1 MGRFFRCGFV
11 WTGATGTPSRSV
23 ASSNSGGCRDRFS
36 RACRSGIAPDRV
48 LEPVRVWHWFSTS
61 RQVIPAEIARQR
73 AFPRIRC
80 WIDLVVVGQ
89 IGEAFE
95 DAEQLLV
102 PGSAPDLHI
111 ARPARR
117 AEWPELRKVVATLNG
132 EAAEGGAH
140 QMKCLALAGLPRV
153 LAEPDA
159 DPVAVAPDV

>member
-1 MGRFFRCGFV
+1 M
-11 WTGATGTPSRSV
+11 
-23 ASSNSGGCRDRFS
+23 
-36 RACRSGIAPDRV
+36 
-48 LEPVRVWHWFSTS
+48 
-61 RQVIPAEIARQR
+61 
-73 AFPRIRC
+73 
-80 WIDLVVVGQ
+80 GQ

-102 PGSAPDLHI
+102 PGSAHDLHI

>member
-1 MGRFFRCGFV
+1 
-11 WTGATGTPSRSV
+11 
-23 ASSNSGGCRDRFS
+23 
-36 RACRSGIAPDRV
+36 
-48 LEPVRVWHWFSTS
+48 VWHWFSTS

-73 AFPRIRC
+73 AFPRLRC

-140 QMKCLALAGLPRV
+140 QMKCHALAGLPRV